1 MENAVAVLGNERIR
15 SIHPDCGFRIMTRSP
30 ADRKMRAPAE
40 GRDLFYGQTAQRGI
54 QETVKRR
61 DG

>member
-15 SIHPDCGFRIMTRSP
+15 SIHPDCGFRMLTRSV

-40 GRDLFYGQTAQRGI
+40 GRDRFYGQTAQRGI
-54 QETVKRR
+54 QETVKQR
-61 DG
+61 GG